1 MDNKAEALKQIE
13 ALRKEL
19 DEHNY
24 RYYVLSEPTIS
35 DYEFDMKM
43 KELEQLEKTW
53 PEFADPASPTQRVGV
68 DHNVEFKQVRHRY
81 TMLSLANIYSVGE
94 LRDFDQRVRKE
105 IEEKVQYVCELK
117 YDGTSISLTYENGIL
132 AQAVTRGDGER
143 GDDVTA
149 NVKTIASVPLRLRQG
164 DYPASF
170 EIRGE
175 ILMPF
180 HVFDELNR
188 QREDIGEP
196 LFANPRNAGSG
207 TLKLQNSAI
216 VASRKL
222 DGFFYQLLEEKT
234 EQRTHF
240 ENLEKIKEWGFK
252 VSKHI
257 VLCDSIEQIESFLE
271 HWEKERFKLPVAT
284 DGAVIK
290 VNSIEQQE
298 ILGFTAKSPR
308 WAVAYKF
315 KAEQA
320 ISTLLSVS
328 YQVGR
333 TGAVTPVANLEPVLL
348 AGTTVKRA
356 SLYNADAIVALDL
369 HIGDKVHV
377 EKGGEIIPKITGV
390 DKSQRHPMA
399 QSVKFITNC
408 PECGARLVRAEGEA
422 IYYCPNDVSCPP
434 QIKGKIEHF
443 IQRRAMN
450 IEGIGSETV
459 DLLYKNGLVNHAADL
474 YELKA
479 EQIIPLE
486 RMGKKSAE
494 RILTSIENSKS
505 VPFTRVLFAL
515 GIRYVG
521 ETVAKNLAMAA
532 GNIDRL
538 SRMSLEELTNID
550 EIGERIAQS
559 VIDYFANQAHKDL
572 INRFKNYGLRFETE
586 QGAET
591 LVSDKLKGLSIVI
604 SGVFA
609 NHSRDELKQLIE
621 KNGGKNAG
629 SISKKTDYVLA
640 GDNMGPSKLEKAN
653 QLKIPVISED
663 DFMKM
668 IE

>member
-1 MDNKAEALKQIE
+1 MDDKTKALKRIE
-13 ALRKEL
+13 TLRKAL

-43 KELEQLEKTW
+43 KELEQLEKAW
-53 PEFADPASPTQRVGV
+53 PEFADPASPSQRVGI
-68 DHNVEFKQVRHRY
+68 DHNVEFKQVKHRY
-81 TMLSLANIYSVGE
+81 PMLSLSNSYSIGE
-94 LRDFDQRVRKE
+94 IRDFDQRVRKE
-105 IEEKVQYVCELK
+105 IEDKVEYVCELK
-117 YDGTSISLTYENGIL
+117 YDGTSISLMYENGVL

-149 NVKTIASVPLRLRQG
+149 NVKTIASVPLRLRGG

-180 HVFDELNR
+180 RVFSELNR

-196 LFANPRNAGSG
+196 LFANPRNAAAG
-207 TLKLQNSAI
+207 TLKLQNSAM

-222 DGFFYQLLEEKT
+222 DGYFYQLLGNWQQK
-234 EQRTHF
+234 THF
-240 ENLEKIKEWGFK
+240 ENLEKIGQWGFK

-257 VLCDSIEQIESFLE
+257 ELCHSIDEIEKFLE
-271 HWEKERFKLPVAT
+271 HWDKARFDLPVAT
-284 DGAVIK
+284 DGIVIK
-290 VNSIEQQE
+290 VNSLAQQE

-308 WAVAYKF
+308 WAIAYKF

-320 ISTLLSVS
+320 VTTLLSVS

-333 TGAVTPVANLEPVLL
+333 TGAVTPVANLEPVQL

-356 SLYNADAIVALDL
+356 SLYNADAIAALDL
-369 HIGDKVHV
+369 YIGDKVYV

-399 QSVKFITNC
+399 QQVKFITNC
-408 PECGARLVRAEGEA
+408 PECGARLLRAEGEA
-422 IYYCPNDVSCPP
+422 IYYCPNDISCPP

-450 IEGIGSETV
+450 IDGLGSETV
-459 DLLYKNGLVNHAADL
+459 ELLFKNGLVKNAADL

-479 EQIIPLE
+479 AQIIPLE
-486 RMGKKSAE
+486 RMGEKSAE
-494 RILTSIENSKS
+494 RILTSVEKSKS

-521 ETVAKNLAMAA
+521 ETIAKNLAAAA
-532 GNIDRL
+532 GNIDKL
-538 SRMSLEELTNID
+538 SRMTLEELTAIE

-559 VIDYFANQAHKDL
+559 VVDYFANPAHQQL
-572 INRFKNYGLRFETE
+572 IERFKSYGLQFEME
-586 QGAET
+586 KSEET
-591 LVSDKLKGLSIVI
+591 VRTDKLKGLSIVI

-621 KNGGKNAG
+621 QNGGKNAG
-629 SISKKTDYVLA
+629 SISQKTDYVLA
-640 GDNMGPSKLEKAN
+640 GENMGPSKHEKAS
-653 QLKIPVISED
+653 QLKIPIISED